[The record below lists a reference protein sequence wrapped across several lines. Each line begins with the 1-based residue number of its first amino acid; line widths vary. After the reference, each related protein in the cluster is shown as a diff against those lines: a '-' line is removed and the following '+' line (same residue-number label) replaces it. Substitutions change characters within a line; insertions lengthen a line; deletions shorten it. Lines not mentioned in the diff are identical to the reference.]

1 MAHVTYLTLKSVGAE
16 GERIVE
22 GWATTPREDRVGD
35 VVVPEGARY
44 QLPQV
49 LLFGHDHGAP
59 IGSVIS
65 ATVTKAGIRIRARIS
80 KGVAKADEVWT
91 LIQDRA
97 LNSVSIGFR
106 ALKTSPLPTGGTR
119 FDEWDW
125 YETSIVSVPCQPDAR
140 IAVGKSI
147 AYATEVEPIRVPAP
161 AEAKKVTPQQ
171 AEAKAYELGGDE
183 WQAMEA
189 GIKAACDLL
198 PAEVRGMVCAERS
211 GRSPT
216 TRDYTLSDREGRE
229 VATVK
234 ATGEVT
240 RPGQPDKPKP
250 QSGLTRAQRA
260 EVVRLLDEVVAGV
273 GKAIGQ
279 KTIEVDRKLAGAI
292 LEMADRLDSLQE
304 AAVHDGGF
312 WQHGKSYQRGAMVTH
327 DGATYV
333 ATDGTSSEPGGCH
346 SWRLIGRKGR

>member
-140 IAVGKSI
+140 IAVGKSV
-147 AYATEVEPIRVPAP
+147 AYSIGAEVAGPVAVPAP
-161 AEAKKVTPQQ
+161 AKTRPAK
-171 AEAKAYELGGDE
+171 
-183 WQAMEA
+183 M
-189 GIKAACDLL
+189 
-198 PAEVRGMVCAERS
+198 
-211 GRSPT
+211 
-216 TRDYTLSDREGRE
+216 
-229 VATVK
+229 
-234 ATGEVT
+234 ATGADIDIIEF
-240 RPGQPDKPKP
+240 GK
-250 QSGLTRAQRA
+250 GLGEIIREAVAPLKAQLA
-260 EVVRLLDEVVAGV
+260 DVA
-273 GKAIGQ
+273 
-279 KTIEVDRKLAGAI
+279 DLR
-292 LEMADRLDSLQE
+292 DRLKRIETE
-304 AAVHDGGF
+304 ALHDAGF
-312 WQHGKSYQRGAMVTH
+312 YAQGKTYSKGAMVTH

-333 ATDGTSSEPGGCH
+333 ATDETSSEPGGCY